1 MNSVRTLYG
10 KKNAKNYV
18 LKPFNF
24 FKDSILCAKCPER
37 ILDNVAKTFNKSYTA
52 LKCMRI
58 KIRFSN
64 NPSCKAMESASYA
77 VQQIRPEFDRF
88 GTAA

>member
-1 MNSVRTLYG
+1 
-10 KKNAKNYV
+10 

-37 ILDNVAKTFNKSYTA
+37 ILDNVAKPFNKPYTA

-58 KIRFSN
+58 QIYFSK
-64 NPSCKAMESASYA
+64 NPSCKAMEFTSYA
-77 VQQIRPEFDRF
+77 VQQIQPEFGLF